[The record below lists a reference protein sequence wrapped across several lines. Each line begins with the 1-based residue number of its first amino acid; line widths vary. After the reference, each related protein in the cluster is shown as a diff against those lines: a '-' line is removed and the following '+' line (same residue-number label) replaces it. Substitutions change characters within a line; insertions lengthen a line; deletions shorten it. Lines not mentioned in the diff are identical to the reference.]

1 MEGYLSRLE
10 NRLRQDYPRGIKLYT
25 VNPTHKG
32 GISLSEIIMAG
43 FEGIETS
50 WVKPIVEK
58 LGFSIKVGPLE
69 TLEQFI
75 DTTTGCQAVLVG
87 LHKLDAAKFEKMPKS
102 VKCVSRLGVGLDSID
117 LVAAKAH
124 RMPVIFQPTYAYN
137 EVANHAISM
146 VMALHRGLFQANKST
161 QEGGWI
167 SAVKTAEIIS
177 LQDSSL
183 GVIGCGRI
191 GKNFIEKMRPFVKEI
206 IGYDPGVT
214 SPIEGVRMVSNL
226 DELLTQCKVISMHA
240 PYMPSTHHMI
250 AEKEL
255 AKMQKG
261 SILVNVSRG
270 GLIDEDALVKALESG
285 HLDGAGLDVFEKEPL
300 PEDSVLRHTK
310 NLIVTPHQ
318 AWYSQSSGPRLTQW
332 GFEDA
337 FNFITTGKI
346 KNGGF
351 AVGPF

>member
-1 MEGYLSRLE
+1 M
-10 NRLRQDYPRGIKLYT
+10 
-25 VNPTHKG
+25 
-32 GISLSEIIMAG
+32 SEIVMAVA
-43 FEGIETS
+43 EGIDTT
-50 WVKPIVEK
+50 WALPVAEK
-58 LGFSIKVGPLE
+58 LGFSMKVGPLE

-75 DTTTGCQAVLVG
+75 DTTTGCQAVLVA
-87 LHKLDAAKFEKMPKS
+87 LHKIEAEKFEKMPKS
-102 VKCVSRLGVGLDSID
+102 VKCISRLGVGLDSID
-117 LVAAKAH
+117 LAAAKAH
-124 RMPVIFQPTYAYN
+124 YMPVIFQPTYAYN

-146 VMALHRGLFQANKST
+146 IMALHRGLFQANKST
-161 QEGGWI
+161 QEGNWI
-167 SAVKTAEIIS
+167 PAPKTAEIIS

-191 GKNFIEKMRPFVKEI
+191 GKNFIEKMRPFVKEVV
-206 IGYDPGVT
+206 GYDPGVT
-214 SPIEGVRMVSNL
+214 TPIEGVRMVTNL
-226 DELLTQCKVISMHA
+226 DDLLTTCKAISMHA

-250 AEKEL
+250 SEKEL

-300 PEDSVLRHTK
+300 PQNSVLRHTK
-310 NLIVTPHQ
+310 NLIVTPHI
-318 AWYSQSSGPRLTQW
+318 AWYSQSAGPRLFQW

-337 FNFITTGKI
+337 FNLITSGKI
-346 KNGGF
+346 RNGNF

>member
-1 MEGYLSRLE
+1 M
-10 NRLRQDYPRGIKLYT
+10 
-25 VNPTHKG
+25 
-32 GISLSEIIMAG
+32 SEIVMAVG
-43 FEGIETS
+43 EGIETS
-50 WVKPIVEK
+50 WVKPVAEK

-69 TLEQFI
+69 TLDQFI
-75 DTTTGCQAVLVG
+75 ETTSGCQAVMVA
-87 LHKLDAAKFEKMPKS
+87 LHKLDAEKFANMPSS
-102 VKCVSRLGVGLDSID
+102 VKCISRLGVGLDSID

-124 RMPVIFQPTYAYN
+124 SMPVIFQPTYAYN

-146 VMALHRGLFQANKST
+146 IMALHRGLFQANSST
-161 QEGGWI
+161 QDGKWI
-167 SAVKTAEIIS
+167 PAPKTAEIIS

-191 GKNFIEKMRPFVKEI
+191 GRNFIEKMRPFVKEV

-214 SPIEGVRMVSNL
+214 TPIEGVRMVSNL
-226 DELLTQCKVISMHA
+226 DDLLTSCKVISMHA

-250 AEKEL
+250 SEKEL

-270 GLIDEDALVKALESG
+270 GLIDEAALVNALESG

-300 PEDSVLRHTK
+300 AEDSVLRRTK
-310 NLIVTPHQ
+310 NLIVSPHI
-318 AWYSQSSGPRLTQW
+318 AWYSQSSGPRLIQW

-337 FNFITTGKI
+337 FSLITTGKI
-346 KNGGF
+346 NNGNF

>member
-1 MEGYLSRLE
+1 M
-10 NRLRQDYPRGIKLYT
+10 
-25 VNPTHKG
+25 
-32 GISLSEIIMAG
+32 SEIVMAVG
-43 FEGIETS
+43 EGIETS
-50 WVKPIVEK
+50 WVKPVAEK
-58 LGFSIKVGPLE
+58 LGFSIKVGPLASTE
-69 TLEQFI
+69 EFI
-75 DTTTGCQAVLVG
+75 ETTTGCQAVLVA
-87 LHKLDAAKFEKMPKS
+87 LHKLDAEKFANMPSS
-102 VKCVSRLGVGLDSID
+102 VKCISRLGVGLDSID
-117 LVAAKAH
+117 LVAAKSH
-124 RMPVIFQPTYAYN
+124 SMPVIFQPTYAYN

-146 VMALHRGLFQANKST
+146 IMALHRGLFQGNRST
-161 QEGGWI
+161 QDGKWI
-167 SAVKTAEIIS
+167 PAPQTAEIIS

-191 GKNFIEKMRPFVKEI
+191 GRNFIEKMRPFVKEV

-226 DELLTQCKVISMHA
+226 DELLTNCKVISMHA

-250 AEKEL
+250 SEKEL

-261 SILVNVSRG
+261 TILVNVSRG

-300 PEDSVLRHTK
+300 AEDSVLRRTK
-310 NLIVTPHQ
+310 NLIVTPHI
-318 AWYSQSSGPRLTQW
+318 AWYSQSAGPRLIQW

-337 FNFITTGKI
+337 FSLIKTGKI
-346 KNGGF
+346 NNGNF

>member
-1 MEGYLSRLE
+1 M
-10 NRLRQDYPRGIKLYT
+10 
-25 VNPTHKG
+25 
-32 GISLSEIIMAG
+32 SEIVMAIG
-43 FEGIETS
+43 EGIETS
-50 WVKPIVEK
+50 WVKPVAEK

-75 DTTTGCQAVLVG
+75 DTTTGCQAVMVA
-87 LHKLDAAKFEKMPKS
+87 LHKLDAEKFAKMPSS
-102 VKCVSRLGVGLDSID
+102 VKCISRLGVGLDSID
-117 LVAAKAH
+117 LVDAKAH
-124 RMPVIFQPTYAYN
+124 KMPVIFQPTYAYN

-146 VMALHRGLFQANKST
+146 IMALHRGLFQANSST
-161 QEGGWI
+161 QDGKWI
-167 SAVKTAEIIS
+167 PALKTAEIIS

-191 GKNFIEKMRPFVKEI
+191 GRNFIEKMRPFVKEV

-214 SPIEGVRMVSNL
+214 TPIEGVRMVTNL
-226 DELLTQCKVISMHA
+226 DDLLTNCKVISMHA

-250 AEKEL
+250 SEKEL

-300 PEDSVLRHTK
+300 AEDSILRHTK
-310 NLIVTPHQ
+310 NLIVTPHI
-318 AWYSQSSGPRLTQW
+318 AWYSQSAGPRLFQW

-337 FNFITTGKI
+337 YNLITSGKI
-346 KNGGF
+346 NNGNF

>member
-1 MEGYLSRLE
+1 
-10 NRLRQDYPRGIKLYT
+10 
-25 VNPTHKG
+25 
-32 GISLSEIIMAG
+32 MAIG
-43 FEGIETS
+43 EGIETS
-50 WVKPIVEK
+50 WVKPVAEK

-75 DTTTGCQAVLVG
+75 DTTTGCQAVMVA
-87 LHKLDAAKFEKMPKS
+87 LHKLDAEKFAKMPSS
-102 VKCVSRLGVGLDSID
+102 VKCISRLGVGLDSID

-124 RMPVIFQPTYAYN
+124 KMPVIFQPTYAYN

-146 VMALHRGLFQANKST
+146 IMALHRGLFQANSST
-161 QEGGWI
+161 QDGKWI
-167 SAVKTAEIIS
+167 PALKTAEIIS

-191 GKNFIEKMRPFVKEI
+191 GRNFIEKMRPFVKEV

-214 SPIEGVRMVSNL
+214 TPIEGVRMVTNL
-226 DELLTQCKVISMHA
+226 DDLLTNCKVISMHA

-250 AEKEL
+250 SEKEL
-255 AKMQKG
+255 AQMQKG

-300 PEDSVLRHTK
+300 AEDSVLRHTK
-310 NLIVTPHQ
+310 NLIVTPHI
-318 AWYSQSSGPRLTQW
+318 AWYSQSAGPRLIQW

-337 FNFITTGKI
+337 FSLITSGKI
-346 KNGGF
+346 NNGNF

>member
-1 MEGYLSRLE
+1 M
-10 NRLRQDYPRGIKLYT
+10 
-25 VNPTHKG
+25 
-32 GISLSEIIMAG
+32 SEIVMAVA
-43 FEGIETS
+43 EGLDTT
-50 WVKPIVEK
+50 WALPVAEK
-58 LGFSIKVGPLE
+58 LGFSMKVGPIE

-75 DTTTGCQAVLVG
+75 DTTTGCQAVLVA
-87 LHKLDAAKFEKMPKS
+87 LHKLDAEKFANMPSS
-102 VKCVSRLGVGLDSID
+102 VKCISRLGVGLDSID

-124 RMPVIFQPTYAYN
+124 KIPVIFQPTYAYN

-146 VMALHRGLFQANKST
+146 IMALHRGLFQANSST
-161 QEGGWI
+161 QDGKWI
-167 SAVKTAEIIS
+167 PAPKTAEIIS

-191 GKNFIEKMRPFVKEI
+191 GRNFIEKMRPFVKEV

-214 SPIEGVRMVSNL
+214 TPIEGVRMVSNL
-226 DELLTQCKVISMHA
+226 DKLLTQCKVISMHA

-250 AEKEL
+250 SEKEL

-300 PEDSVLRHTK
+300 AEDSILRHTK
-310 NLIVTPHQ
+310 NLIVTPHI
-318 AWYSQSSGPRLTQW
+318 AWYSQSAGPRLFQW

-337 FNFITTGKI
+337 YNLITSGKI
-346 KNGGF
+346 NNGNF

>member
-1 MEGYLSRLE
+1 M
-10 NRLRQDYPRGIKLYT
+10 
-25 VNPTHKG
+25 
-32 GISLSEIIMAG
+32 SEIIMAVG
-43 FEGIETS
+43 EGIETS
-50 WVKPIVEK
+50 WAKPIAEK
-58 LGFSIKVGPLE
+58 LGFSIKVGPVD
-69 TLEQFI
+69 TLEQFL
-75 DTTTGCQAVLVG
+75 DTTTGCQAVLVA
-87 LHKLDAAKFEKMPKS
+87 LHKLNAEKFEKMPSS

-117 LVAAKAH
+117 LVAAKSH
-124 RMPVIFQPTYAYN
+124 GMPVIFQPTYAFN

-146 VMALHRGLFQANKST
+146 IMALHRGLFQAYKST
-161 QEGGWI
+161 QEGKWI
-167 SAVKTAEIIS
+167 PAPQTAEMIS

-191 GKNFIEKMRPFVKEI
+191 GRNFIEKMRPFVKEI
-206 IGYDPGVT
+206 IGYDPGVST
-214 SPIEGVRMVSNL
+214 PIEGVRMVSNL
-226 DELLTQCKVISMHA
+226 DELLTNCKVISLHA

-300 PEDSVLRHTK
+300 SEDSILRNTK
-310 NLIVTPHQ
+310 NLIVTPHI
-318 AWYSQSSGPRLTQW
+318 AWYSQSAGPRLSQW

-337 FNFITTGKI
+337 FSFITTGKI
-346 KNGGF
+346 NNGNF

>member
-1 MEGYLSRLE
+1 M
-10 NRLRQDYPRGIKLYT
+10 
-25 VNPTHKG
+25 
-32 GISLSEIIMAG
+32 SEIIMAVG
-43 FEGIETS
+43 EGIETS
-50 WVKPIVEK
+50 WAKPVAEK
-58 LGFSIKVGPLE
+58 LGFSIKVGPLD

-75 DTTTGCQAVLVG
+75 DTTTGCQAVLVA
-87 LHKLDAAKFEKMPKS
+87 LHKLTAEKFEKMPSS

-124 RMPVIFQPTYAYN
+124 GMPVIFQPTYAFN

-146 VMALHRGLFQANKST
+146 IMALHRGLFQAHETT
-161 QEGGWI
+161 QAGKWI
-167 SAVKTAEIIS
+167 PAPQTAEIIS

-191 GKNFIEKMRPFVKEI
+191 GRNFIEKMRPFVKEI

-214 SPIEGVRMVSNL
+214 TPIEGVRMVSNL
-226 DELLTQCKVISMHA
+226 DELLTNCKVISMHA

-250 AEKEL
+250 SEKEF
-255 AKMQKG
+255 AKMQEG
-261 SILVNVSRG
+261 TILVNVSRG
-270 GLIDEDALVKALESG
+270 GLVDEDALVKALESG

-300 PEDSVLRHTK
+300 SEDSILRHTK
-310 NLIVTPHQ
+310 NLIVTPHI
-318 AWYSQSSGPRLTQW
+318 AWYSQSAGPRLIQW

-337 FNFITTGKI
+337 FNLITTGKI
-346 KNGGF
+346 SNGNF

>member
-1 MEGYLSRLE
+1 M
-10 NRLRQDYPRGIKLYT
+10 
-25 VNPTHKG
+25 
-32 GISLSEIIMAG
+32 SEIVMAIG
-43 FEGIETS
+43 EGIETS
-50 WVKPIVEK
+50 WVKPVAEK

-75 DTTTGCQAVLVG
+75 DTTTGCQAVMVA
-87 LHKLDAAKFEKMPKS
+87 LHKLDAEKFAKMPSS
-102 VKCVSRLGVGLDSID
+102 VKCISRLGVGLDSID

-124 RMPVIFQPTYAYN
+124 KMPVIFQPTYAYN

-146 VMALHRGLFQANKST
+146 IMALHRGLFQANSST
-161 QEGGWI
+161 QDGKWI
-167 SAVKTAEIIS
+167 PAPKTAEIIS

-191 GKNFIEKMRPFVKEI
+191 GRNFIEKMRPFVKEI

-214 SPIEGVRMVSNL
+214 TPIEGVRMVTNL
-226 DELLTQCKVISMHA
+226 DELLTNCKVISMHA

-250 AEKEL
+250 SEKEL

-270 GLIDEDALVKALESG
+270 GLIDEAALVNALESG

-300 PEDSVLRHTK
+300 AEDSILRQTK
-310 NLIVTPHQ
+310 NLIVTPHI
-318 AWYSQSSGPRLTQW
+318 AWYSQSAGPRLIQW

-337 FNFITTGKI
+337 HSLITSGKI
-346 KNGGF
+346 NNGNF
-351 AVGPF
+351 AAGPF

>member
-1 MEGYLSRLE
+1 MS
-10 NRLRQDYPRGIKLYT
+10 K
-25 VNPTHKG
+25 
-32 GISLSEIIMAG
+32 IMMAVG
-43 FEGIETS
+43 EGIDTA
-50 WVKPIVEK
+50 WAKPVVEK
-58 LGFSIKVGPLE
+58 LGFTIKIGPLE

-75 DTTTGCQAVLVG
+75 DTTTGCQALLVT
-87 LHKLDAAKFEKMPKS
+87 LHKLDAEKFAKMPSS
-102 VKCVSRLGVGLDSID
+102 VKCVSRLGVGLDTID
-117 LVAAKAH
+117 LVAAQANQ
-124 RMPVIFQPTYAYN
+124 MPVIFQPRYAYN

-146 VMALHRGLFQANKST
+146 IMALHRGLFQGNKNT
-161 QEGGWI
+161 QDGKWI
-167 SAVKTAEIIS
+167 PAPKTAEIIS

-191 GKNFIEKMRPFVKEI
+191 GRNFIEKMRPFVKEI
-206 IGYDPGVT
+206 IGFDPGVT
-214 SPIEGVRMVSNL
+214 SPIEGVRMVTNL
-226 DELLTQCKVISMHA
+226 DELLTACKMISMHA

-250 AEKEL
+250 SEKEL

-300 PEDSVLRHTK
+300 AEDSVLRHTK
-310 NLIVTPHQ
+310 NLIVTPHI
-318 AWYSQSSGPRLTQW
+318 AWYSQSSGPRLFQW

-337 FNFITTGKI
+337 FSLINTGKI
-346 KNGGF
+346 SNGNF

>member
-1 MEGYLSRLE
+1 M
-10 NRLRQDYPRGIKLYT
+10 
-25 VNPTHKG
+25 
-32 GISLSEIIMAG
+32 SEIVMAVA
-43 FEGIETS
+43 EGIDTT
-50 WVKPIVEK
+50 WALPVAEK

-75 DTTTGCQAVLVG
+75 DTTTGCQAVLVA
-87 LHKLDAAKFEKMPKS
+87 LHRLDAEKFEKMPKS

-124 RMPVIFQPTYAYN
+124 HMPVIFQPTYAYN

-146 VMALHRGLFQANKST
+146 IMALHRGLFQANNST
-161 QEGGWI
+161 QAGQWI
-167 SAVKTAEIIS
+167 PAPKTAEIIS

-214 SPIEGVRMVSNL
+214 SPIAGVRMVSNL
-226 DELLTQCKVISMHA
+226 DDLLTQCKVISMHA

-250 AEKEL
+250 SEKEL

-285 HLDGAGLDVFEKEPL
+285 HLDGAGLDVYEKEPL
-300 PEDSVLRHTK
+300 AEDSILRHTK
-310 NLIVTPHQ
+310 NLIVTPHI
-318 AWYSQSSGPRLTQW
+318 AWYSQSAGPRLFQW

-337 FNFITTGKI
+337 YNLITSGKI
-346 KNGGF
+346 NNGNF

>member
-1 MEGYLSRLE
+1 M
-10 NRLRQDYPRGIKLYT
+10 
-25 VNPTHKG
+25 
-32 GISLSEIIMAG
+32 SEIVMAVA
-43 FEGIETS
+43 EGIDTT
-50 WVKPIVEK
+50 WALPVAEK
-58 LGFSIKVGPLE
+58 LGFSIKVGSLE
-69 TLEQFI
+69 TVDEFVE
-75 DTTTGCQAVLVG
+75 TTSGCQAVLVA
-87 LHKLDAAKFEKMPKS
+87 LHKLDAEKFAKMPKS

-124 RMPVIFQPTYAYN
+124 QIPVIFQPTYAYN

-146 VMALHRGLFQANKST
+146 IMALHRGLVQANQST
-161 QEGGWI
+161 QEGKWI
-167 SAVKTAEIIS
+167 PAPKTAEIIS
-177 LQDSSL
+177 LQDASL

-191 GKNFIEKMRPFVKEI
+191 GRNFIEKMRPFVKEV

-226 DELLTQCKVISMHA
+226 DELLTACKVISMHA

-250 AEKEL
+250 SEKEL

-261 SILVNVSRG
+261 TILVNVSRG

-300 PEDSVLRHTK
+300 AEDSILRHTK
-310 NLIVTPHQ
+310 NLIVTPHI
-318 AWYSQSSGPRLTQW
+318 AWYSQSAGPRLFQW

-337 FNFITTGKI
+337 YHLIASGKI
-346 KNGGF
+346 NNGNF